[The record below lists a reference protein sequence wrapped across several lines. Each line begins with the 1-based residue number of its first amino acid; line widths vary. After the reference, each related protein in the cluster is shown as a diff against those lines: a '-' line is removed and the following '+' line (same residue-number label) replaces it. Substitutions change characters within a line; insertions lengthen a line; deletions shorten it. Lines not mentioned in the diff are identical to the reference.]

1 MANKR
6 IKEVSVFIQKYH
18 GQKTDNP
25 GAFAPSLLGVF
36 RSIKMA
42 KEAIVT
48 FGYMSHEFNEILK
61 EHARKTGVTDEFPCI
76 TRCQFG
82 DGCTEWGYEFEMH
95 ERGIFKSTDA
105 DTYPEF
111 KMYYTV
117 EYYD

>member
-1 MANKR
+1 MANKK
-6 IKEVSVFIQKYH
+6 IKKVCVFIQKYH

-25 GAFAPSLLGVF
+25 GAFDPKLLGEF
-36 RSIKMA
+36 RSLKMA
-42 KEAIVT
+42 KEAINT
-48 FGYMSHEFNEILK
+48 FGDMSYFFNRILMEQAGK
-61 EHARKTGVTDEFPCI
+61 DSRDEFPCI
-76 TRCQFG
+76 TRSQFG
-82 DGCTEWGYEFEMH
+82 DERTEWGYEFEMH

>member
-6 IKEVSVFIQKYH
+6 IKKVSVFIQKYH
-18 GQKTDNP
+18 GQKTDCP
-25 GAFAPSLLGVF
+25 GSFPAKLLGEF

-42 KEAIVT
+42 KEAIET
-48 FGYMSHEFNEILK
+48 FGDMSHKFNRIMM
-61 EHARKTGVTDEFPCI
+61 EHEGKDSMDEFPCL

-82 DGCTEWGYEFEMH
+82 YEHTEWGYEFEMR
-95 ERGIFKSTDA
+95 EKGIFKSTDA
-105 DTYPEF
+105 DKYKEF